1 MLPPPRA
8 SAPPPPSVPRATDGA
23 AIGGALAESSAQIV
37 RAECARCQ
45 QRQLCSCRRV
55 VALARAAG
63 GGDAAAQ
70 QAEPRRCDGSD
81 LGEDE
86 GEVWGVKVRLK
97 VQVRARVEEKV
108 RAWAEV
114 GVRMRGE
121 GEAEVEGEGE
131 GTVSSCIVHS
141 GVLFLRSCSVSEK

>member
-8 SAPPPPSVPRATDGA
+8 SGSAPPPPSVPRATDGA

-63 GGDAAAQ
+63 GGGS
-70 QAEPRRCDGSD
+70 RRSLEGAMD
-81 LGEDE
+81 LIW
-86 GEVWGVKVRLK
+86 VKMRVRCGV
-97 VQVRARVEEKV
+97 
-108 RAWAEV
+108 
-114 GVRMRGE
+114 
-121 GEAEVEGEGE
+121 
-131 GTVSSCIVHS
+131 
-141 GVLFLRSCSVSEK
+141 